1 MPSSMTGFGAGEAER
16 GGWHYSVQLKSVNN
30 RFLELN
36 LKLPP
41 TFWAQEADL
50 RGRLQKALARGKVD
64 LFWKERAPERAGSE
78 VQLNAELAKAYQG
91 AFTKLGQELKLSGEL
106 RLEHFIRL
114 PELLQLG
121 GAAESSEA
129 DRWGAFQAALDLAIQ
144 ALLESRRR
152 EGKALEIELRALIQ
166 AARGFG
172 EGIAARS
179 HAMLPQIQERLKAR
193 LKELL
198 QGALIYEGRFLNEVA
213 LMSERS
219 DIREE
224 TVRFGTHLAEFER
237 LLGQNGAIGKQLDFL
252 SQELLRE
259 TNTMG
264 SKSPDAELTQQVV
277 SLKAEIEKIK
287 EQIQNV
293 E

>member
-1 MPSSMTGFGAGEAER
+1 MTGFGAGEAER

-36 LKLPP
+36 LKMPP
-41 TFWAQEADL
+41 SFWAQESEL
-50 RGRLQKALARGKVD
+50 RGRLQKALSRGKVD
-64 LFWKERAPERAGSE
+64 LFWKERAPERAGTA
-78 VQLNAELAKAYQG
+78 VQLNAELAKAYQS
-91 AFTKLGQELKLSGEL
+91 AFTKLGEELQLSGDL

-114 PELLQLG
+114 PEMLQLG
-121 GAAESSEA
+121 GEAEGAEA
-129 DRWGAFQAALDLAIQ
+129 ERWEAFQAALELAIQ

-152 EGKALEIELRALIQ
+152 EGRALEVELRGLIQ
-166 AARGFG
+166 TARGFG
-172 EGIAARS
+172 ESIASRS

-198 QGALIYEGRFLNEVA
+198 QGAIVDEGRFLNEVA

-237 LLGQNGAIGKQLDFL
+237 LLGQSGALGKQLDFL